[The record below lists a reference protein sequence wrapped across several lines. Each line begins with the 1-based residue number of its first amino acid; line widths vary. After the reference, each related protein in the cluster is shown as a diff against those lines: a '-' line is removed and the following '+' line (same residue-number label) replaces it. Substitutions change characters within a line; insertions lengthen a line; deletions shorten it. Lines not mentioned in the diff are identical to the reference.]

1 MFMTHPMPY
10 APAGGAMMGQP
21 PLTGYAP
28 PGGGPA
34 FRPPGNPFSA
44 AGGLG
49 PAGQVTPRPPMMGL
63 GPNPTMNTAQGV
75 QPGMGP
81 GPVMSPANRPMM
93 ANQFALANAL
103 RRGPIP

>member
-28 PGGGPA
+28 PGGAAMGPPWGGPA

-49 PAGQVTPRPPMMGL
+49 PAGQVTSLRPMMGL
-63 GPNPTMNTAQGV
+63 GHNPTMNTAHGV
-75 QPGMGP
+75 QLGMGP
-81 GPVMSPANRPMM
+81 GPVMSSANRPMM
-93 ANQFALANAL
+93 ANQ
-103 RRGPIP
+103 